1 MDTVFGPPTATAFD
15 AISALLS
22 AGIYMIVALAALAHA
37 PRDPRVR
44 VFLATAVAGIAPYYV
59 TAQVWA
65 LGAGATFTK
74 RTILVLALSLMIG
87 SLALFHFTQVFPWRR
102 PWIRKHARKLWIG
115 YTIVP
120 IAVALAGV
128 LTPGFDGLDATGS
141 GGLGAVSAGGGVL
154 FVLAALVAVLTLLFV
169 LGLLVPFAGLLS
181 LYKTW
186 LMARMRGI
194 ESARRTTQWMLISQ
208 MGGGVLT
215 ILIIPLLRLAAPNG
229 PWVTVA
235 SGLFLGCALLM
246 PLAFAWG
253 VWRLGVLNLEIDG
266 LPQ

>member
-1 MDTVFGPPTATAFD
+1 MDTVLGPPTATAFD
-15 AISALLS
+15 AMSSLLS

-102 PWIRKHARKLWIG
+102 PWIRAHARRLWVG
-115 YTIVP
+115 YAIVP

-128 LTPGFDGLDATGS
+128 LTPGFDALDAVGA
-141 GGLGAVSAGGGVL
+141 GGFGAVSAGGGL
-154 FVLAALVAVLTLLFV
+154 ILMLAALAVVLTLVFV
-169 LGLLVPFAGLLS
+169 LGLVVPFSGLLS
-181 LYKTW
+181 LYKSW
-186 LMARMRGI
+186 LVARVRGI
-194 ESARRTTQWMLISQ
+194 EPARLTTQWMLISQ

-215 ILIIPLLRLAAPNG
+215 ILIIPLLRLVAPSG
-229 PWVTVA
+229 PWVTIA
-235 SGLFLGCALLM
+235 SALFLACALLM

-253 VWRLGVLNLEIDG
+253 VWRLGILNLEIDS